1 MQADMSST
9 ITQVETLQSYL
20 EQGIEAVMVKDDA
33 ILRKQATE
41 KGMVIL
47 SQKTL
52 EIYQQRQKVK
62 GADVIIFARLK
73 SDTYIRYALEENC
86 FLERLDCNIYGS
98 SRWLNKYLE
107 GTLEI
112 TTQLVAANK
121 LRIDI
126 RNLADI
132 PLILKPIPQ
141 TSICLN
147 ELEPIELQ
155 GSARKV
161 IFASLSDMTLSS
173 YDLNVEVVNLFS
185 TETNMSYVYNIPV
198 KGMLFSKSES
208 GVLNCAIIPQPK
220 TIRSN
225 THSKFV
231 INEQTCI
238 QVATNKAKT
247 EIHFLTDRLKQ
258 AASLTPEIKQ
268 FLVPKNNI
276 IVFKE
281 LPKNTLGKEGYR
293 LQVTEDSIEIEANEK
308 NGFFYAIQTLLQL
321 LPPEI
326 YSSTTAIER
335 SWEVPAVFIE
345 DTPRFAY
352 RGMHLDVSRH
362 FYPVSFVK
370 KYIDLLAMQKMNY
383 FHWHL
388 TDDQGWRIEIKKYPR
403 LTEIGAFRDSTQMEW
418 YESHHYDGKP
428 HGGFY
433 TQTQIRNIIKYA
445 SERHITIIPE
455 IEMPGHSA
463 AAIAAYPW
471 LSATGKEI
479 KVPCNFGVQYD
490 VFNVTDP
497 KVLNFLND
505 VIDEVTALFSSGILH
520 IGGDEVR
527 YDQWNA
533 SSSVQKFIQEKG
545 FSSASDIQV
554 WFTNQMSKVIAQKGW
569 RMMGW
574 NDITGEKLHHFQ
586 SGDKEGTE
594 RLAPGTIVQFWK
606 GDSDMLQ
613 RAAEQGQH
621 IVNSYNNFTYLNY
634 SYEYDSLQATYEFK
648 PISLQRAYEFKPVP
662 ENFPVHLVPQILGAS
677 CQMWG
682 EWIPTVES
690 MNYHIYPRIG
700 AYAEV
705 FWTLPIQKDY
715 VRFRKSLEY
724 FLTRWKK
731 QGIIYGPTRNNQ
743 IHSTQQTNIE
753 FGIPDEYNDPYR
765 YITGTSDK
773 ALSIG
778 N

>member
-1 MQADMSST
+1 MKQVKDRYFYKIWALYIFLFSFGIHLNAKGRYLPEWKEYVVMQADMSST

-52 EIYQQRQKVK
+52 EICQQRQKVK

-185 TETNMSYVYNIPV
+185 TETNMPYVYNIPV

-388 TDDQGWRIEIKKYPR
+388 TDDQGWRIEIKRYPF
-403 LTEIGAFRDSTQMEW
+403 LTEKGAWRDSTAINHPSSFSQPVFEKKR
-418 YESHHYDGKP
+418 Y
-428 HGGFY
+428 GGYY
-433 TQTQIRNIIKYA
+433 TQEQIREVVAYA
-445 SERHITIIPE
+445 AEHHVTIVPE
-455 IEMPGHSA
+455 IDIPGHMLA
-463 AAIAAYPW
+463 ALTAYPSLGCIQKGYQVGTQW
-471 LSATGKEI
+471 GIYS
-479 KVPCNFGVQYD
+479 D
-490 VFNVTDP
+490 VLCAGNAACYT
-497 KVLNFLND
+497 FLKD
-505 VIDEVTALFSSGILH
+505 VMQEVIELFPGPYIH
-520 IGGDEVR
+520 IGET
-527 YDQWNA
+527 NA
-533 SSSVQKFIQEKG
+533 PMNGGNLVKNVSRGCAKI
-545 FSSASDIQV
+545 
-554 WFTNQMSKVIAQKGW
+554 
-569 RMMGW
+569 
-574 NDITGEKLHHFQ
+574 
-586 SGDKEGTE
+586 
-594 RLAPGTIVQFWK
+594 
-606 GDSDMLQ
+606 
-613 RAAEQGQH
+613 
-621 IVNSYNNFTYLNY
+621 
-634 SYEYDSLQATYEFK
+634 
-648 PISLQRAYEFKPVP
+648 ISL
-662 ENFPVHLVPQILGAS
+662 
-677 CQMWG
+677 
-682 EWIPTVES
+682 
-690 MNYHIYPRIG
+690 MNMPCK
-700 AYAEV
+700 V
-705 FWTLPIQKDY
+705 M
-715 VRFRKSLEY
+715 
-724 FLTRWKK
+724 
-731 QGIIYGPTRNNQ
+731 
-743 IHSTQQTNIE
+743 
-753 FGIPDEYNDPYR
+753 
-765 YITGTSDK
+765 
-773 ALSIG
+773 
-778 N
+778 

>member
-1 MQADMSST
+1 MKQVKDRYFYKIWALYIFLFSFGIHLNAKGRYLPEWKEYVVMQADMSST

-47 SQKTL
+47 SQETL

-185 TETNMSYVYNIPV
+185 TETNMPYVYNIPV

-326 YSSTTAIER
+326 YLSTTAIER

-388 TDDQGWRIEIKKYPR
+388 TDDQGWRIEIKRYPF
-403 LTEIGAFRDSTQMEW
+403 LTEKGAWRDSTAINHPSSFSQPVFEKKR
-418 YESHHYDGKP
+418 Y
-428 HGGFY
+428 GGYY
-433 TQTQIRNIIKYA
+433 TQEQIREVVAYA
-445 SERHITIIPE
+445 AEHHVTIVPE
-455 IEMPGHSA
+455 IDIPGHMLA
-463 AAIAAYPW
+463 ALTAYPSLGCIQKGYQVGTQW
-471 LSATGKEI
+471 GIYS
-479 KVPCNFGVQYD
+479 D
-490 VFNVTDP
+490 VLCAGNAACYT
-497 KVLNFLND
+497 FLKD
-505 VIDEVTALFSSGILH
+505 VMQEVIELFPGPYIH
-520 IGGDEVR
+520 IGGDECPNER
-527 YDQWNA
+527 WK
-533 SSSVQKFIQEKG
+533 SCEKCQ
-545 FSSASDIQV
+545 SWMRKNHISDEYALQSYVIEYV
-554 WFTNQMSKVIAQKGW
+554 GKYLKKHHKRLIGWDEILEGGIGREAVIMSWRGVKGGITAAKAGNLVI
-569 RMMGW
+569 M
-574 NDITGEKLHHFQ
+574 
-586 SGDKEGTE
+586 
-594 RLAPGTIVQFWK
+594 APNTH
-606 GDSDMLQ
+606 M
-613 RAAEQGQH
+613 
-621 IVNSYNNFTYLNY
+621 YLNHYQSNMLFEPLAHGRVASLEWVY
-634 SYEYDSLQATYEFK
+634 SFNPIPDVLTPEEAKKVLGIQGNVWTEYLPTYQLVEYMAY
-648 PISLQRAYEFKPVP
+648 PRASAVAEIGWSQP
-662 ENFPVHLVPQILGAS
+662 ENRN
-677 CQMWG
+677 W
-682 EWIPTVES
+682 
-690 MNYHIYPRIG
+690 
-700 AYAEV
+700 
-705 FWTLPIQKDY
+705 KDY
-715 VRFRKSLEY
+715 LKRLQIQFE
-724 FLTRWKK
+724 RW
-731 QGIIYGPTRNNQ
+731 
-743 IHSTQQTNIE
+743 
-753 FGIPDEYNDPYR
+753 R
-765 YITGTSDK
+765 YYQVNC
-773 ALSIG
+773 ALHYKLP
-778 N
+778 